1 MLNKAYIHCKQ
12 TYLKQADC
20 MILKYKSRLKHLF
33 VKYKYKLNLKIEDD
47 LKHV

>member
-1 MLNKAYIHCKQ
+1 MLNKAYIHCEKK
-12 TYLKQADC
+12 YLQQEGC
-20 MILKYKSRLKHLF
+20 MILNYKSRLKHLF